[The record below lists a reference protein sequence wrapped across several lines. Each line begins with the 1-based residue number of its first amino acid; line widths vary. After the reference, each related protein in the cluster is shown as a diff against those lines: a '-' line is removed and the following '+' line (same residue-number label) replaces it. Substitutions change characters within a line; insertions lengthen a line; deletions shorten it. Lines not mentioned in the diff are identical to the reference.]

1 MSACVLQIDSTPGA
15 FVTLIREDGSMQQ
28 CEAAA
33 AASAAPFGYVHLP
46 ASDRVPPFFP
56 QVAGRVEP
64 GSPSATAQVYVG
76 SSRFALFGGTP
87 RLIYTGPDCSALV
100 RVVASMPL
108 QSGSFANALA
118 IALNGDLNGLLLTD
132 DLLFEMGA
140 QFEND
145 DRTGGVAA
153 ASIRVMTTER
163 VLALTSGDSFGPVF
177 GSEVVPAPGVA
188 QSQGYT
194 MFVQVLS

>member
-15 FVTLIREDGSMQQ
+15 FVTLIREDGSMQP

-33 AASAAPFGYVHLP
+33 AASSAPFGYVHLP
-46 ASDRVPPFFP
+46 ASDR
-56 QVAGRVEP
+56 
-64 GSPSATAQVYVG
+64 
-76 SSRFALFGGTP
+76 GTP
-87 RLIYTGPDCSALV
+87 RLTYTGPDCSALV

-118 IALNGDLNGLLLTD
+118 ISLNADLDGLLLTD

-163 VLALTSGDSFGPVF
+163 VVALTSGDRFGPVF
-177 GSEVVPAPGVA
+177 GSEIVPAPGVA